1 MLVKDLILT
10 GRGVTARE
18 AQDMGLANRVVAHG
32 KSLSEAIN
40 LAKEISRFP
49 QECLRSGAN
58 AIVISKDE

>member
-32 KSLSEAIN
+32 KVNTRHSFFILSRRPSHFVMI
-40 LAKEISRFP
+40 
-49 QECLRSGAN
+49 
-58 AIVISKDE
+58 